1 MVAHLTFKVIML
13 KTLGSALLQ
22 LAHPGGLLQFLR
34 ENLVQFNS
42 APLDDLPLDLRRGF
56 LMSDQK
62 DALELTLAQLMQLLQ
77 EDTTVEEVL
86 ATLQKEFQFSE
97 VCKDSNKLKGFSQI
111 IIFYFTERYNNLT
124 FQVNASFCR
133 LKMIYFFC
141 PFKGKNDTTQITRK
155 YYFYLLVCMLT
166 QQLSLGLLGSFSAM
180 LCFHFFSSL

>member
-22 LAHPGGLLQFLR
+22 LTHSGGLLQFLR
-34 ENLVQFNS
+34 ENLVQFYS

-86 ATLQKEFQFSE
+86 ATLQKEFHS
-97 VCKDSNKLKGFSQI
+97 
-111 IIFYFTERYNNLT
+111 
-124 FQVNASFCR
+124 
-133 LKMIYFFC
+133 
-141 PFKGKNDTTQITRK
+141 
-155 YYFYLLVCMLT
+155 LVMYAKT
-166 QQLSLGLLGSFSAM
+166 AIN
-180 LCFHFFSSL
+180 